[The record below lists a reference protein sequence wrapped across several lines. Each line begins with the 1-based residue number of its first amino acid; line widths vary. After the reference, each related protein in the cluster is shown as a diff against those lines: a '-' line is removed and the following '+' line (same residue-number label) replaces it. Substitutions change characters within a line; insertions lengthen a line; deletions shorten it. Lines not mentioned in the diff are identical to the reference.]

1 MHEIVI
7 NLHMHTR
14 YSDGTGSHRDI
25 AAAALNAGLDVV
37 IVTDHNVLV
46 RNMGGYVARDGHKV
60 LMLIGEEVHDPNRDP
75 QKSHLLV
82 LGARSEMAHLAA
94 DPASLIKAIGEA
106 GGLSF
111 IAHLTD
117 PAAPAFHEPDISWVD
132 WSVDGF
138 TGLELWNGF
147 SELKTVIPTK
157 LHGILYAFAP
167 ALVPH
172 APPAD
177 TLRRW
182 DALLAGRRVVAIGGS
197 DAHALH
203 MRMGPLR
210 RTVFPYEYHFGSIN
224 THALLS
230 EPLSG
235 KDIQDEKAVYAAL
248 SAGHCYVGYDRP
260 FPTRGFRFSARGS
273 EDQAIMGDEILVGG
287 GVTLQAYLPSF
298 AEIRLIRDGEVAQAN
313 ARAHALTYHASQP
326 GVYRIEAY
334 RRYLGR
340 RRGWI
345 FSNPIYVR

>member
-1 MHEIVI
+1 MPEIVI

-46 RNMGGYVARDGHKV
+46 RNMGGYLTRDGRRV
-60 LMLIGEEVHDPNRDP
+60 LMLIGEEVHDPDRAP
-75 QKSHLLV
+75 QKNHLLV
-82 LGARSEMAHLAA
+82 LATHSEMAHLASE
-94 DPASLIKAIGEA
+94 PASLINAVGKA

-111 IAHLTD
+111 LAHLTD
-117 PAAPAFHEPDISWVD
+117 PAAPAFREPDISWVD
-132 WSVDGF
+132 WSVDGY
-138 TGLELWNGF
+138 TGIELWNGF

-157 LHGILYAFAP
+157 LHGILYAYVP
-167 ALVPH
+167 ILVAH
-172 APPAD
+172 SPPAE

-182 DALLAGRRVVAIGGS
+182 DQLLSTRRVVAIGGS
-197 DAHALH
+197 DAHALD

-210 RTVFPYEYHFGSIN
+210 RTVFPYEYHFGTIN
-224 THALLS
+224 THALIS

-235 KDIQDEKAVYAAL
+235 KEIEDEKSVYAAL
-248 SAGHCYVGYDRP
+248 SAGHCFIGYDRP
-260 FPTRGFRFSARGS
+260 FPTRGFRLSAQSRD
-273 EDQAIMGDEILVGG
+273 DQAIMGDEIICGD
-287 GVTLQAYLPSF
+287 GVTLQAYLPAF
-298 AEIRLIRDGEVAQAN
+298 GEIRLVRNGEVIQDMP
-313 ARAHALTYHASQP
+313 RAHALTYHARQP

-334 RRYLGR
+334 RRYLGM